1 MYTPLRGIKNCMK
14 KRTVDVRKECV
25 HPLLEP
31 KDIVPDEL
39 HLFLRKLCMV
49 NETSTYTETSAHY
62 GDTGFVIIHISLY
75 AIIICITIILPEQ
88 ALQFWCYSVR
98 VSI

>member
-1 MYTPLRGIKNCMK
+1 MYTGVNIHTLLRGIKNCMK

-31 KDIVPDEL
+31 KDIVSDEL

-49 NETSTYTETSAHY
+49 NETSTLKSV
-62 GDTGFVIIHISLY
+62 FIIVIL
-75 AIIICITIILPEQ
+75 
-88 ALQFWCYSVR
+88 ALL
-98 VSI
+98 